1 VQARTWYAGSQST
14 VFRSTNDG
22 ESWEPIREFAGETVH
37 SIAVHWGTPG
47 CLAVETRV
55 GDQDDNSRIHISRDC
70 GESWASRAHELA
82 TVAGLGWTSRDRAP
96 LLLIA
101 NKKGLFELGMKSDA
115 VPVPVLVLPEKANLG
130 FTAIAT
136 GQTSAG
142 ARIVAVAAESATE
155 GVFLSTAGGKAGS
168 FTHIKLV
175 DSIRAL
181 ELQRVDLQ
189 TYLWAGLAASGSDDD
204 GRGCQRWEVREG
216 TPTPDQ
222 KWEPFG
228 GGWLGGSVYGL
239 AFAGRK
245 VYAATHR
252 RGILI
257 IDSGKDKPTW
267 EKPEIRIGLP
277 LREVENQVFK
287 PVNAVAAGGSDQGEA
302 ATLMAATEEGIF
314 RKEKDRSQYVNVS
327 HSDGEVVRVS
337 DDWLICSGRH
347 EVTIARN
354 ES

>member
-1 VQARTWYAGSQST
+1 
-14 VFRSTNDG
+14 
-22 ESWEPIREFAGETVH
+22 
-37 SIAVHWGTPG
+37 
-47 CLAVETRV
+47 
-55 GDQDDNSRIHISRDC
+55 
-70 GESWASRAHELA
+70 
-82 TVAGLGWTSRDRAP
+82 VAGLGWTSRDRAP

-101 NKKGLFELGMKSDA
+101 TKTGLYELGMKSDA
-115 VPVPVLVLPEKANLG
+115 VPVSVLVFPKQANLG
-130 FTAIAT
+130 FTAITT
-136 GQTSAG
+136 GQTPGGAG
-142 ARIVAVAAESATE
+142 IVAVAAESATE
-155 GVFLSTAGGKAGS
+155 GVFISTAGGKAGTFS
-168 FTHIKLV
+168 HIGLV
-175 DSIRAL
+175 ESIRVL

-216 TPTPDQ
+216 TPTADQ
-222 KWEPFG
+222 RWEAFG

-239 AFAGRK
+239 TFAGRK

-252 RGILI
+252 RGILVT
-257 IDSGKDKPTW
+257 DSGKDKPTW
-267 EKPEIRIGLP
+267 DKPEIRIGLP

-287 PVNAVAAGGSDQGEA
+287 PVNAVAAGGAGDGDA

-314 RKEKDRSQYVNVS
+314 RKERDRSQYLNVS
-327 HSDGEVVRVS
+327 HSDGEVVRVP